1 MAPTGTGAITPIAE
15 QADVTSRIADNHLAM
30 LVASGITPEHAA
42 ARGYETITDIKRLA
56 DIKVVTPGRRVPGLL
71 VPQLRTDGTPWGYQY
86 RPDNP
91 RLRNGRPVKYESPYQ
106 QRNGLDVPPG
116 MGGMLG
122 DPNVDLWITEGV
134 KKADCGALQGLCIV
148 ALSGV
153 WNWLTTT
160 TAGGKMALPD
170 FRDLALNSGRIVI
183 LAFDGDVARNPAV
196 QKALH
201 GLGNYL
207 AYRGAKVLY
216 LHLPDAP
223 EGKVGLDDFLMS
235 GHTVSDLRE
244 LVKPTQPVPQ
254 QNSLSTPPSPPSPP
268 PFGSIDG
275 AALLDEIDGYLGRYV
290 VYPNDGMRQAHTLWA
305 AHTHLMECWEST
317 PRLGFLSPEPA
328 SGKTRALEVTEPLVP
343 RPVHAVNTTPAYLFR
358 KVSDPEGLPTILYDE
373 IDTVFG
379 PRAKD
384 NEEIRGMLNA
394 GHRNGAV
401 AGRCVVRGT
410 VIETEEL
417 PAYCAVALAGLN
429 DLPDTIM
436 TRTIAARMKKR
447 APSESVKPWRMR
459 IDGPVGRELGKRLAD
474 WADSVRARAK
484 EHWPQMPP
492 GLDDRN
498 ADKWEPLLAVA
509 DMAGGH
515 WPKTARVAAVAAVAD
530 SKAGTPSL
538 GVLLLKDIRTIFS
551 KSNAVAL
558 VASELVSN
566 LKGIEESPWDS
577 IKRDGK
583 GIDPRELAKRLKPYG
598 ISSIDARGDIGLVRK
613 HYFLKDFSDAWV
625 RYLAPETPATPGGE
639 SPDISATAATA
650 ATAPLA
656 LATVDNNGHG
666 PTSVNGHARH
676 CACGEDL
683 LAPASIAR
691 GYCEECRLTKGN
703 AP

>member
-1 MAPTGTGAITPIAE
+1 MAPTEVRA
-15 QADVTSRIADNHLAM
+15 TSNTTVQVDIPTIADHHLVM
-30 LVASGITPEHAA
+30 LAASGITTEHAA

-71 VPQLRTDGTPWGYQY
+71 VPQLRADGTVWGYQY

-91 RLRNGRPVKYESPYQ
+91 RVRNGRPVKYESPYQ

-116 MGGMLG
+116 MADMLG
-122 DPNVDLWITEGV
+122 DPNVPLWITEGV
-134 KKADCGALQGLCIV
+134 KKADCGALHGLCIV

-153 WNWLTTT
+153 WNWLTTST
-160 TAGGKMALPD
+160 SGGKMALPD
-170 FRDLALNSGRIVI
+170 FRDLALNNGRIVI

-196 QKALH
+196 LKALH
-201 GLGNYL
+201 GLANYL
-207 AYRGAKVLY
+207 AYRGAKILY

-254 QNSLSTPPSPPSPP
+254 QNSVSTPAPALRPPPP

-275 AALLDEIDGYLGRYV
+275 AALLDEVDSYLGCYV
-290 VYPNDGMRQAHTLWA
+290 VHPNAVGRQTHTLWV

-358 KVSDPEGLPTILYDE
+358 KVSDPAGLPTILYDE

-394 GHRNGAV
+394 GHRKGAV
-401 AGRCVVRGT
+401 AGRCAVRGK

-417 PAYCAVALAGLN
+417 PAYCGVVLAGLN

-436 TRTIAARMKKR
+436 TRTIVERMKKR
-447 APSESVKPWRMR
+447 APSEKVKPWRMR
-459 IDGPVGRELGKRLAD
+459 IDGPKGRVLGKRLAE
-474 WADSVRARAK
+474 WADSVRDRTK
-484 EHWPQMPP
+484 DYWPEMPE

-538 GVLLLKDIRTIFS
+538 GVQLLHDIRSIFS
-551 KSNAVAL
+551 KHNSVAL
-558 VASELVSN
+558 VASVITSN
-566 LKGIEESPWDS
+566 LKEIEESPWSS
-577 IKRDGK
+577 IKRDGS
-583 GIDPRELAKRLKPYG
+583 GIDARELAKRLNPYG
-598 ISSIDARGDIGLVRK
+598 IGSRNARDGFDAVRK
-613 HYFLKDFSDAWV
+613 HYFPKDFADAWD
-625 RYLAPETPATPGGE
+625 RYLPAETPETPGGE
-639 SPDISATAATA
+639 PPDLSATTATDPFVA
-650 ATAPLA
+650 APLA
-656 LATVDNNGHG
+656 VADNGHG
-666 PTSVNGHARH
+666 QAPISGHAHH

-683 LAPASIAR
+683 SAPVSIAR